1 MKAVNDMGNGKSQ
14 NKENRKV
21 TNGQRNIRHNI
32 DEKDNVPIKSPEFK
46 NYLLSAEKKSIC
58 KQ

>member
-1 MKAVNDMGNGKSQ
+1 MGNGKSQ